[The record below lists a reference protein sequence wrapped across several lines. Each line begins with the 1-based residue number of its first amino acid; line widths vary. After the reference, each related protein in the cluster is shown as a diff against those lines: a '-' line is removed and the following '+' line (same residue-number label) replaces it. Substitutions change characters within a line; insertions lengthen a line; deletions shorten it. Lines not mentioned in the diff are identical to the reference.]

1 LDHSLKGDRP
11 DYPVLDER
19 EAHKKYDVGLPVKFM
34 EQDRLLEQLCKCY
47 AGGDKPPTEEGP
59 TAVAWW
65 NFRFGIVQRLL
76 THEFYPTFF
85 REAISRMRQRG
96 YDHVSRQL
104 SNALYTRI
112 NSAPW
117 KPSAAQMAT
126 VKDIP
131 GVIDSW
137 ATAQTGVGEIPKLI
151 KRTKEAAMVMQ
162 TGRYKVCSI
171 VVEQVGMDAKLHIAI
186 LGEFGT
192 VLESM
197 EMSFLHRYIETMRR
211 KEAIDAG
218 KGGELASH
226 QKINE
231 FHQKDWADFKENILK
246 WGVGAFA
253 VVVNSKLSSDI
264 LRNLVRTFYGL
275 DFMKIS

>member
-1 LDHSLKGDRP
+1 
-11 DYPVLDER
+11 
-19 EAHKKYDVGLPVKFM
+19 
-34 EQDRLLEQLCKCY
+34 
-47 AGGDKPPTEEGP
+47 
-59 TAVAWW
+59 
-65 NFRFGIVQRLL
+65 
-76 THEFYPTFF
+76 
-85 REAISRMRQRG
+85 MRQRG

-117 KPSAAQMAT
+117 KPSAAHMAT

-151 KRTKEAAMVMQ
+151 KRTKEAAMIMQ
-162 TGRYKVCSI
+162 TGRYRVCSI

-192 VLESM
+192 VLESL

-211 KEAIDAG
+211 KEG
-218 KGGELASH
+218 GGELASH
-226 QKINE
+226 QRINE
-231 FHQKDWADFKENILK
+231 FHEKDWADFKEAMLFILLMRLK
-246 WGVGAFA
+246 
-253 VVVNSKLSSDI
+253 K
-264 LRNLVRTFYGL
+264 R
-275 DFMKIS
+275 